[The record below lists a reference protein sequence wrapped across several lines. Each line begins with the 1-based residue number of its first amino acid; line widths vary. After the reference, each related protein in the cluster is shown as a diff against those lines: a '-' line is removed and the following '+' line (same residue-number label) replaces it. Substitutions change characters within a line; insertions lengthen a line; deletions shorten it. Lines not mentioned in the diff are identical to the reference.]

1 MKFMYSFI
9 EKLQKFL
16 TPIGTKVA
24 NQKHLQAISSGVIS
38 TLPLTFIGA
47 IFLLIANPAVTPD
60 LAENLGFLKG
70 FFNAWY
76 EFSMTYKDYLMTP
89 YNLTMNIFSLV
100 VTFGVA
106 YHLAKSYKLNPLTSG
121 VLAVCSFL
129 MVAAPFTT
137 MNETTVIDP
146 KNLGTSGLFAAMII
160 ALTSVEISN
169 FCTKKNFVL
178 KLPDS
183 VPPNVSSSFTAIIP
197 LLFNIIIIYG
207 VNVILLE
214 CLGKDLIETIM
225 SVLTP
230 AIGGINSLPGIVFL
244 IMFALLLWFFGIH
257 GMNIM
262 FSIVAP
268 IFMMDIAQN
277 VDLVAAG
284 KAAVLTPAMIAYYY
298 AVSGGSGA
306 TLGFSMMMTRSKSER
321 LRAIGK
327 IAVIPNLF
335 SINEPVIFGT
345 PIMLNP
351 LLLIPFVC
359 APLVNVIL
367 TYIAGSMGLLPGFMM
382 YLGGFFPI
390 GVAESIISLSIVP
403 FFWCIFMV
411 VVSSFIWY
419 PFFKV
424 YEKQCMEEEAKTI
437 HAKDEEKKRI

>member
-1 MKFMYSFI
+1 MKFMNTLI
-9 EKLQKFL
+9 DKLQTL
-16 TPIGTKVA
+16 LHPIGNKVA

-47 IFLLIANPAVTPD
+47 IFLLIGNPAVTPD
-60 LAENLGFLKG
+60 LAQNMGFLQG
-70 FFNAWY
+70 FFDGWY
-76 EFSMTYKDYLMTP
+76 NFSITYKEYLMTP

-106 YHLAKSYKLNPLTSG
+106 YNLAKSYKMNPLTSA

-129 MVAAPFTT
+129 MVAAPFSSVEG
-137 MNETTVIDP
+137 MTVINT

-169 FCTKKNFVL
+169 FCMKKKFVL

-197 LLFNIIIIYG
+197 LFMNILIIYG
-207 VNVILLE
+207 CNIILME
-214 CLGKDLIETIM
+214 TAGKDLIDTIM
-225 SVLTP
+225 MLLTP
-230 AIGGINSLPGIVFL
+230 AIGGINSLPGILFL

-268 IFMMDIAQN
+268 IFMMDIANN
-277 VDLVAAG
+277 VELVAAG
-284 KAAVLTPAMIAYYY
+284 KAAILTPAMIAYYY

-306 TLGFSMMMTRSKSER
+306 TIGLSAMMARSKSER
-321 LRAIGK
+321 LRAIGR
-327 IAVIPNLF
+327 IAIVPNLF

-345 PIMLNP
+345 PIILNP
-351 LLLIPFVC
+351 LLFIPFVL
-359 APLVNVIL
+359 APLINVVL
-367 TYIAGSMGLLPGFMM
+367 TYIAGSLGILPGFMM

-390 GVAESIISLSIVP
+390 GVAESIISLSVVP
-403 FFWCIFMV
+403 LFWCIFMV
-411 VVSSFIWY
+411 IVSSFIWF

-424 YEKQCMEEEAKTI
+424 YEKQCLEEEQKI
-437 HAKDEEKKRI
+437 IE

>member
-1 MKFMYSFI
+1 MKFMYLFI

-16 TPIGTKVA
+16 TPVGTKVA
-24 NQKHLQAISSGVIS
+24 NQKHLQAISSGIIS

-47 IFLLIANPAVTPD
+47 IFLIIANPAVTPD
-60 LAENLGFLKG
+60 LAKNLGFLQG
-70 FFNAWY
+70 FFDGWY
-76 EFSMTYKDYLMTP
+76 NFSTTYKEYLMTP

-106 YHLAKSYKLNPLTSG
+106 YNLAKSYKLNPLTSG
-121 VLAVCSFL
+121 VLAVCTFL

-137 MNETTVIDP
+137 IKNTTVIDP

-160 ALTSVEISN
+160 ALASVEISN
-169 FCTKKNFVL
+169 FCMKKKFVL

-197 LLFNIIIIYG
+197 LLLNIIIIYG
-207 VNVILLE
+207 LNIILME

-230 AIGGINSLPGIVFL
+230 AIGGINSLFGIIL
-244 IMFALLLWFFGIH
+244 LLMFALFLWFFGIH

-268 IFMMDIAQN
+268 IFMMDIAHN

-284 KAAVLTPAMIAYYY
+284 KVAVLTPAMIAYYY

-327 IAVIPNLF
+327 IAVVPNIF

-367 TYIAGSMGLLPGFMM
+367 TYIAGSIGILPGFMM

-411 VVSSFIWY
+411 IVSSLIWF

-424 YEKQCMEEEAKTI
+424 YEKQCM
-437 HAKDEEKKRI
+437 DEESSNAHANCNETVSE

>member
-1 MKFMYSFI
+1 MKFMNTLI
-9 EKLQKFL
+9 DKLQTL
-16 TPIGTKVA
+16 LRPIGNKVA

-47 IFLLIANPAVTPD
+47 IFLLIGNPAVTPD
-60 LAENLGFLKG
+60 LAQNMGFLQG
-70 FFNAWY
+70 FFDGWY
-76 EFSMTYKDYLMTP
+76 NFSITYKEYLMTP

-106 YHLAKSYKLNPLTSG
+106 YNLAKSYKMNPLTSA

-129 MVAAPFTT
+129 MVAAPFSSVEG
-137 MNETTVIDP
+137 MTVINT

-169 FCTKKNFVL
+169 FCMKKKFVL

-197 LLFNIIIIYG
+197 LFMNILIIYG
-207 VNVILLE
+207 CNIILME
-214 CLGKDLIETIM
+214 TAGKDLIDTIM
-225 SVLTP
+225 MLLTP
-230 AIGGINSLPGIVFL
+230 AIGGINSLPGILFL

-268 IFMMDIAQN
+268 IFMMDIANN
-277 VDLVAAG
+277 VELVAAG
-284 KAAVLTPAMIAYYY
+284 KAAILTPAMIAYYY

-306 TLGFSMMMTRSKSER
+306 TIGLSAMMARSKSER
-321 LRAIGK
+321 LRAIGR
-327 IAVIPNLF
+327 IAIVPNLF

-345 PIMLNP
+345 PIILNP
-351 LLLIPFVC
+351 LLFIPFVL
-359 APLVNVIL
+359 APLINVVL
-367 TYIAGSMGLLPGFMM
+367 TYIAGSLGILPGFMM

-390 GVAESIISLSIVP
+390 GVAESIISLSVVP
-403 FFWCIFMV
+403 LFWCIFMV
-411 VVSSFIWY
+411 IVSSFIWF

-424 YEKQCMEEEAKTI
+424 YEKQCLEEEQKLI
-437 HAKDEEKKRI
+437 E